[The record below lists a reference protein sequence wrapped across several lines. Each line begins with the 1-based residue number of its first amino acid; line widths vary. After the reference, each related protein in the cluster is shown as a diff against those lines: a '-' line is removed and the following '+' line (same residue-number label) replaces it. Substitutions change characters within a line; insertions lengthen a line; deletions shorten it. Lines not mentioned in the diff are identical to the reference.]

1 MSEGKARR
9 NLLVGKAGTRELRN
23 LLRSTTGDPTQTI
36 QDFQRT
42 HSLHSMFSAAFQTTP
57 KYEADP
63 SKTDENVESL
73 DTDSVLMFLYHL
85 GVSQHE
91 VHKRVADALRGSIED
106 EIRKVKGVEPLLAL
120 LKTCWPFS
128 TTIPELRPVLWAVL
142 RQLGSD
148 TPEGA
153 LQRLGERDSS
163 GALKHAEVWH
173 PLPPLLKRLVW
184 EADWDSCMKD
194 KDPEDPRDYLSLVK
208 TTLFAEQLKPW
219 IEQYVSQTVLVD
231 AANKPFVSS
240 QRERRLL
247 TPQRRALSAN
257 STINNPSIK
266 KDAKQQ
272 QMDEGLAQTSKA
284 VAEIR
289 QLLSGGD
296 SPAYRPKLLFAALSV
311 LIAHHGTST
320 QFFLGGASHLHCT
333 LVSDILLSSP
343 LPKVYLPVLSLA
355 RVLDEA
361 VKAGVITD
369 ANISSIQLALRQ
381 IYPAESGEG
390 PSDSESKPAASQSKT
405 PVAHSAEIKHLL
417 KRVIASGI
425 AAMKLADP
433 QSLFHEPVTDAIA
446 PGYSKVIQKPMCV
459 KQMENTEYLSIQD
472 WDRDV
477 QLMFRNCIAY
487 NSGNAGQWFRGE
499 ARRQHKVFKDDIY
512 PQAKQLFETESTK
525 LLPPPEVQKKRKESG
540 AGEIRPLEPMKSN
553 KKAKGEKDDPN
564 LPSMEALAC
573 MLLSDP
579 FVLRLLLDR
588 IIRSLRIDVIK
599 GVTLPVAHTVAPSV
613 MQLLNLSQFSTQL
626 CAIRGKMFVV
636 PAIGFDAD
644 EEDPAPY
651 QMLREYTPSLL
662 KLFLEA
668 ELDRRIASD
677 LHAAAQSL
685 PSRTNVV
692 DGQCWKTSK
701 QNLNRLHVIRGLV
714 EGSLVHV
721 CQPGN
726 SYESSLAQTFP
737 KFADALN
744 HLAFPTLWEE
754 RPFFLSLIQAI
765 TRHKTKLTKTTRDV
779 IVSTWLNWLQ
789 ISAKKKGSMFSAAHE
804 CFMMLI
810 LEWTAMGN
818 LLLPRDVLMKVI
830 KDAVDATN
838 ASEKSI
844 DRKFVKVWK
853 DAPAAFLPIK
863 ELYVRVLKTLPEAQ
877 AKDCKYAVGIRHD
890 DDGIGI
896 DSSAGVDDEDDGIP
910 EPSPTYIPA
919 RFE

>member
-1 MSEGKARR
+1 MSDKKGRR

-42 HSLHSMFSAAFQTTP
+42 HSLHAMFAAAFQTTP

-63 SKTDENVESL
+63 AQSNEKVESL

-120 LKTCWPFS
+120 LKACWPFS

-153 LQRLGERDSS
+153 LQRLGERDAS

-184 EADWDSCMKD
+184 EADWDSCVRD
-194 KDPEDPRDYLSLVK
+194 KDPEDPREYLNLLK
-208 TTLFAEQLKPW
+208 TTLFAEQLQPW
-219 IEQYVSQTVLVD
+219 IEQYVTQTVLID

-257 STINNPSIK
+257 STVNNPSIK

-272 QMDEGLAQTSKA
+272 QLDEGLAQTSKA

-296 SPAYRPKLLFAALSV
+296 SPAYRPKLLCAALSI
-311 LIAHHGTST
+311 LIAHHGVST
-320 QFFLGGASHLHCT
+320 HFFLGGSGHLYCT

-343 LPKVYLPVLSLA
+343 LPKAYLPVLSLA
-355 RVLDEA
+355 RVLDEM
-361 VKAGVITD
+361 VKAGVVSD
-369 ANISSIQLALRQ
+369 ANISSIQTSLRQ
-381 IYPAESGEG
+381 IYPTEDGEG
-390 PSDSESKPAASQSKT
+390 ANETESKPAASQSKT
-405 PVAHSAEIKHLL
+405 PMAHNAEFKNLL

-433 QSLFHEPVTDAIA
+433 RPVFYEPVTDAIA

-459 KQMENTEYLSIQD
+459 KQMENTQYLSLED

-499 ARRQHKVFKDDIY
+499 ARRQHKVFKDEIY
-512 PQAKQLFETESTK
+512 PQAKQLLDTESAK
-525 LLPPPEVQKKRKESG
+525 FLPPPEVQKKRKESG
-540 AGEIRPLEPMKSN
+540 AGEIQPLEPMKS
-553 KKAKGEKDDPN
+553 KKRAKGEKDDPN
-564 LPSMEALAC
+564 LPSMEALAS

-579 FVLRLLLDR
+579 FVVRLLLDR
-588 IIRSLRIDVIK
+588 ILRSLRIDVIK
-599 GVTLPVAHTVAPSV
+599 GSTIPASHTVAPSL
-613 MQLLNLSQFSTQL
+613 MQLLNLAQFSTQL
-626 CAIRGKMFVV
+626 CAIRGKMFMIPGV
-636 PAIGFDAD
+636 GFDVD
-644 EEDPAPY
+644 EEDPVPY
-651 QMLREYTPSLL
+651 QMLREYTPTLL
-662 KLFLEA
+662 KLLLEA
-668 ELDRRIASD
+668 DLDKRIASD
-677 LHAAAQSL
+677 LQAASQSL
-685 PSRTNVV
+685 PSRTNVL
-692 DGQCWKTSK
+692 DAQSWKTTK
-701 QNLNRLHVIRGLV
+701 LNLNRLHVIRGLV

-726 SYESSLAQTFP
+726 SFESSLAQTFP

-744 HLAFPTLWEE
+744 HLAAPTLWEE

-765 TRHKTKLTKTTRDV
+765 TRHKAKLTKTTRDV
-779 IVSTWLNWLQ
+779 IVNTWLGWLAAP
-789 ISAKKKGSMFSAAHE
+789 AKKKGSMFSSAHE

-810 LEWTAMGN
+810 HEWSSMGN
-818 LLLPRDVLMKVI
+818 LLLPRDVLMKVT
-830 KDAVDATN
+830 KDAVDAVN
-838 ASEKSI
+838 ASEKSN
-844 DRKFVKVWK
+844 DRKFVKVWNE
-853 DAPAAFLPIK
+853 APAAFRPIT
-863 ELYVRVLKTLPEAQ
+863 ELYVRVLKTLPDAQ
-877 AKDCKYAVGIRHD
+877 AKEWKDSVGVL
-890 DDGIGI
+890 DDGDRNEIK
-896 DSSAGVDDEDDGIP
+896 SSTEQGDAGGAITEK
-910 EPSPTYIPA
+910 
-919 RFE
+919 